1 LTKQLFL
8 KRFLANPGIVGAL
21 LPSSPALCRE
31 ICSHINIESAEAV
44 VELGP
49 GTGVITDEILER
61 INPQTKFVAIEL
73 DEKLY
78 ETLHRNRPDLNIVND
93 SAENLTQI
101 MKNADIKHLNAI
113 ISGLPW
119 AAFPEKLQVGIL
131 SAVFDSLCGGGYF
144 TTFAYLQGL
153 MLPAGQR
160 FKKLLKKSFKEVKI
174 SRVIWK
180 NIPPAIVY
188 RCKK

>member
-1 LTKQLFL
+1 MTKQLFL
-8 KRFLANPGIVGAL
+8 KRFIANPGIVGAL

-31 ICSHINIESAEAV
+31 ITDKINIEASEAV

-49 GTGVITDEILER
+49 GTGVITDEILAR
-61 INPQTKFVAIEL
+61 INPQAKFIAIEI

-78 ETLHRNRPDLNIVND
+78 NTLRKNRPHLNLVND
-93 SAENLTQI
+93 TAENLPYI
-101 MKNADIKHLNAI
+101 MESADIKHLNTI
-113 ISGLPW
+113 VSGLPW

-131 SAVFDSLCGGGYF
+131 NSVVYSLCEGGYF

-153 MLPAGQR
+153 LLPAGKR
-160 FKKLLKKSFKEVKI
+160 FKKLLNQTFKEVNI
-174 SRVIWK
+174 SRVVW
-180 NIPPAIVY
+180 NNFPPAIVY

>member
-1 LTKQLFL
+1 MTKQLFF

-21 LPSSPALCRE
+21 CPSSPALCRE
-31 ICSHINIESAEAV
+31 ITSNINIESAEAV

-49 GTGVITDEILER
+49 GTGAITDEILAR
-61 INPQTKFVAIEL
+61 LNPQTKFVAIEL
-73 DEKLY
+73 DNKMY
-78 ETLHRNRPDLNIVND
+78 ESLRKNRPALNVVND
-93 SAENLTQI
+93 SAENLPEI
-101 MKNADIKHLNAI
+101 MKDADIRYLNAI

-119 AAFPEKLQVGIL
+119 AAFPEKLQCGIL
-131 SAVFDSLCGGGYF
+131 NSITDSLSEGGYF

-153 MLPAGQR
+153 LLPAGQR
-160 FKKLLKKSFKEVKI
+160 FKKLLNKSFKEVAV
-174 SRVIWK
+174 SRVIWN